1 MIGNAVRRL
10 VRQSGVRR
18 HQRAVERGDRK
29 GNQLQVERKSY
40 RLHVSQ

>member
-1 MIGNAVRRL
+1 MYIDHRYRTRNREMFGDAVRRI

-29 GNQLQVERKSY
+29 GN
-40 RLHVSQ
+40 